1 MGGGGAFDRVW
12 HDALWTT
19 MNKYNMDQELV
30 STIKQLYTK
39 ASCAVCVQGTVDD
52 WFHTSVGVR

>member
-1 MGGGGAFDRVW
+1 
-12 HDALWTT
+12 